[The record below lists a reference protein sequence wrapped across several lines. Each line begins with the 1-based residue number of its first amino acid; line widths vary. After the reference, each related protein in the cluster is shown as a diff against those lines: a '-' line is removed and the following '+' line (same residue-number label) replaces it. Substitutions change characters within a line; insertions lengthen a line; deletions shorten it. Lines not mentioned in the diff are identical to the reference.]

1 VLAIISAASC
11 KDTKKETA
19 SEKVSEEK
27 TEF

>member
-1 VLAIISAASC
+1 VLANITASSC

-27 TEF
+27 PEF